1 MTKRITVGLPV
12 YRAAKFIPA
21 ALACLQRQTFREFDA
36 IISVDGDDR
45 ETAEA
50 CRPCLSD
57 PRFRMVIQPK
67 RLDWFGNFNWL
78 LQQDLKQ
85 IFLLSAARRYNVT

>member
-21 ALACLQRQTFREFDA
+21 ALACLQQQTFREFDA

-45 ETAEA
+45 ETAGVPTMSVGSSFSNGHPTKA
-50 CRPCLSD
+50 ARLVWKFQLAVAAGS
-57 PRFRMVIQPK
+57 K
-67 RLDWFGNFNWL
+67 R
-78 LQQDLKQ
+78 